1 MGSLG
6 AKLRALRK
14 GQKLSL
20 KKASERIGCAP
31 SYLSMVEN
39 DKVDPSISRLKK
51 IAEGLG
57 TTIVRLFDDN
67 VGEEVVMRKAKRPR
81 ASFQRSKLRI
91 EVLVPR
97 GPDRAMDARLAIV
110 GPGGGSVGD
119 YKHEGEEF
127 GLILE
132 GSLELNVNEASYTLG
147 QGDSFYFHS
156 QQDHSFTNPGDKDCR
171 ILWVNHPPSW

>member
-6 AKLRALRK
+6 AKLRTLRK

-20 KKASERIGCAP
+20 KQAAERIGCAP

-57 TTIVRLFDDN
+57 STIVKLFEENADD
-67 VGEEVVMRKAKRPR
+67 EVVMRKAKRPR
-81 ASFQRSKLRI
+81 ASFARSKLRI
-91 EVLVPR
+91 ELLVPR
-97 GPDRAMDARLAIV
+97 GPQRQMDARLAIV
-110 GPGGGSVGD
+110 GPGGGSQGD
-119 YKHEGEEF
+119 YQHEGEEF

-132 GSLELNVNEASYTLG
+132 GALELTIEGVSYTLR
-147 QGDSFYFHS
+147 QGDSFYFRS
-156 QQDHSFTNPGDKDCR
+156 TQDHRFTNPGDKDCR

>member
-1 MGSLG
+1 MESLG

-20 KKASERIGCAP
+20 KQAAERIGCAP

-57 TTIVRLFDDN
+57 STIVKLFDEN
-67 VGEEVVMRKAKRPR
+67 GGEEVVMRKAKRPR
-81 ASFQRSKLRI
+81 ASFPRSKLRI
-91 EVLVPR
+91 ELLVPR
-97 GPDRAMDARLAIV
+97 GPDRSMDARLAIV
-110 GPGGGSVGD
+110 GPGGGSQGD
-119 YKHEGEEF
+119 YQHEGEEF

-132 GSLELNVNEASYTLG
+132 GSIELSIDGATYILG

-156 QQDHSFTNPGDKDCR
+156 HQDHSFTNPGDKDCR
-171 ILWVNHPPSW
+171 ILWVNYPPSW

>member
-1 MGSLG
+1 MESLG
-6 AKLRALRK
+6 AKLRQLRK

-20 KKASERIGCAP
+20 KQVAERVGCAP

-57 TTIVRLFDDN
+57 STIIKLFDDN
-67 VGEEVVMRKAKRPR
+67 GAEEVVMRQAKRPR
-81 ASFQRSKLRI
+81 ASFHRSKLFI
-91 EVLVPR
+91 EVLVPP
-97 GPDRAMDARLAIV
+97 GPERAMDARLAIV
-110 GPGGGSVGD
+110 GPGGGSQGD
-119 YKHEGEEF
+119 YQHEGEEF

-132 GSLELNVNEASYTLG
+132 GTLELSINGADYTLG
-147 QGDSFYFHS
+147 QGDSFYFKS
-156 QQDHSFTNPGDKDCR
+156 DTKHSFTNPGDRDCR